1 MANRLSLRLMKFLV
15 DLLYY
20 SLPVMTFICKAA
32 FYTLIAAAVFV
43 ALVIIL

>member
-1 MANRLSLRLMKFLV
+1 MANRLSLRFMKFLV

-20 SLPVMTFICKAA
+20 ALPVITFICKAA
-32 FYTLIAAAVFV
+32 FYILIAAAAFV

>member
-20 SLPVMTFICKAA
+20 ALPVLTFICKAA
-32 FYTLIAAAVFV
+32 FYTLIAAAAFV
-43 ALVIIL
+43 VIVIIL